1 MRVLTDEQHEEFCK
15 QFMPIPIPAR
25 ASVQSVPMNPA
36 PVLTNVRNTYVP
48 ITAPSRLVDLAI
60 SQANM
65 TGKLPSDNL
74 RGFRNII
81 DKLPKRQV
89 MAEEA
94 EVLRQV
100 DTGVDDKM
108 MMEIDELLEQI
119 ERGDESLELMK
130 MAEEDARERARRAFE
145 QQMGAQPQ
153 TPVPE
158 TRAERAQRLIQER
171 LRMTPAEQLELAKM
185 REEERFQRIMD
196 PYGK

>member
-81 DKLPKRQV
+81 D
-89 MAEEA
+89 
-94 EVLRQV
+94 
-100 DTGVDDKM
+100 
-108 MMEIDELLEQI
+108 ELLEQI

-171 LRMTPAEQLELAKM
+171 MRMTGAEQLELAKM